1 MSSSEDMLRR
11 FDQNDYAYTF
21 YECDKEHPFIAFT
34 TCYCPLC
41 DTMATI
47 KDTGEELDTV
57 ERALDNCMESY
68 EDLVVKVSNHSPELL
83 I

>member
-1 MSSSEDMLRR
+1 
-11 FDQNDYAYTF
+11 
-21 YECDKEHPFIAFT
+21 
-34 TCYCPLC
+34 
-41 DTMATI
+41 MATI